1 MSNKISFSM
10 YFLFFLL
17 TSFILFF
24 ISESTNNY
32 VINDS
37 LENFFYGV
45 VFNGVILIFSN
56 YFLLKN
62 SDSENTK
69 KYNKNYILYSA
80 FLYLVMSFSFYIF
93 SISANFFYLMIS
105 AIILICLNIS
115 SIYNLNVIY
124 KNDKFYNIYIN
135 TVQIFLVLTLILNLI
150 FNTAIFID
158 IISSAKTETFSSI
171 LIAIFNIIIGL
182 FLYYQNSKNVDDIKL
197 DYKEIRYFMTY
208 IVYTFLMLSYPFI
221 FVFFITLK

>member
-182 FLYYQNSKNVDDIKL
+182 FLYYQNSKNEDDIKL